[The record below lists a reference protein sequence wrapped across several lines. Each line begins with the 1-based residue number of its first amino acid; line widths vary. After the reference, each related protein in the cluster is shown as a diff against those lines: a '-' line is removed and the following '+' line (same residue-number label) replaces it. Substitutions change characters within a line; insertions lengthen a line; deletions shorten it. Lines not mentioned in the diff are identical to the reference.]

1 MTNIIKHENHYL
13 AALNTKLIVDMNQKE
28 VQSDIIKILSKTYLD
43 SGKIIDTKELLS
55 LSGGV
60 LNEVKRYFP
69 NLKVGELDLCF
80 QNGVRK
86 QYGEYFGLNIVTFH
100 QWIKSYM
107 AEDKRAEAI
116 KIRSTPRIETIKEYT
131 AEDKLRIRD
140 EFMNHAK
147 STYMKSGTF
156 GLYEPSI
163 ADIYKILVARD
174 ELTESEYTSNVDEA
188 FDYVI
193 EDLEYRSKTNDIL
206 LRRKLI
212 AQKETITLDSK
223 EVINM
228 AKQITIEDLWQ
239 Q

>member
-1 MTNIIKHENHYL
+1 MNLIKQNNHYL
-13 AALNTKLIVDMNQKE
+13 TALNSKLIVDMQQNELKDR
-28 VQSDIIKILSKTYLD
+28 VIKTLAKTYID
-43 SGKIIDTKELLS
+43 CGKVIESKELMS
-55 LSGGV
+55 LSNGV
-60 LNEVKRYFP
+60 INEIKRYFI
-69 NLKVGELDLCF
+69 NLKIDELDLCF

-107 AEDKRAEAI
+107 SEEKRAEAL
-116 KIRSTPRIETIKEYT
+116 KIRSTPRIEPIKEYT
-131 AEDKLRIRD
+131 AEDKIRIRD

-163 ADIYKILVARD
+163 ADIYKILV
-174 ELTESEYTSNVDEA
+174 ETNEISNIQFNANLQEA
-188 FDYVI
+188 YEYVI

-212 AQKETITLDSK
+212 AQKETLTMESK

-228 AKQITIEDLWQ
+228 AKQITIEDLWNK
-239 Q
+239 

>member
-1 MTNIIKHENHYL
+1 MNLIKQNNHYL
-13 AALNTKLIVDMNQKE
+13 TALNSKLIVDMQQTELKDR
-28 VQSDIIKILSKTYLD
+28 VIKTLAKTYID
-43 SGKIIDTKELLS
+43 CGKVIESKELMS
-55 LSGGV
+55 LSNGV
-60 LNEVKRYFP
+60 INEIKRYFI
-69 NLKVGELDLCF
+69 NLKIDELDLCF

-107 AEDKRAEAI
+107 AEDKRAEAL
-116 KIRSTPRIETIKEYT
+116 KIRSTPRIEPIKEYNDN
-131 AEDKLRIRD
+131 EKLKIRD

-147 STYMKSGTF
+147 STYMKSGVF
-156 GLYEPSI
+156 GLYEASI
-163 ADIYKILVARD
+163 ADIYKILVD
-174 ELTESEYTSNVDEA
+174 TKELTESEYTSNVEEA

-212 AQKETITLDSK
+212 AQKETLTLDSK

-228 AKQITIEDLWQ
+228 AKQITIEDLWNQ
-239 Q
+239 

>member
-1 MTNIIKHENHYL
+1 MNLIKQNNHYL
-13 AALNTKLIVDMNQKE
+13 TALNSKLIVDMQQTELKDR
-28 VQSDIIKILSKTYLD
+28 VIKTLAKTYID
-43 SGKIIDTKELLS
+43 CGKVIESKELMS
-55 LSGGV
+55 LSNGV
-60 LNEVKRYFP
+60 INEIKRYFI
-69 NLKVGELDLCF
+69 NLKIDELDLCF

-107 AEDKRAEAI
+107 AEDKRAEAL
-116 KIRSTPRIETIKEYT
+116 KIRSTPRIEPIKEYT
-131 AEDKLRIRD
+131 AEDKIRIRD

-147 STYMKSGTF
+147 STYKKSGVF

-163 ADIYKILVARD
+163 GDIYKILVARD
-174 ELTESEYTSNVDEA
+174 ELTESEYASNLDEA

-212 AQKETITLDSK
+212 AQKETMTMDSK

-228 AKQITIEDLWQ
+228 AKQITIEDLWNK
-239 Q
+239 

>member
-1 MTNIIKHENHYL
+1 MNLIKQNNHYL
-13 AALNTKLIVDMNQKE
+13 TALNSKLIVDMQQTELKDR
-28 VQSDIIKILSKTYLD
+28 VIKTLAKTYID
-43 SGKIIDTKELLS
+43 CGKVIESKELMS
-55 LSGGV
+55 LSNGV
-60 LNEVKRYFP
+60 INEIKRYFI
-69 NLKVGELDLCF
+69 NLKIDELDLCF

-107 AEDKRAEAI
+107 AEDKRAEAL
-116 KIRSTPRIETIKEYT
+116 KIRSTPRIEPIKEYNDN
-131 AEDKLRIRD
+131 EKLKIRD

-147 STYMKSGTF
+147 STYMKSGVF

-163 ADIYKILVARD
+163 ADIYKILVD
-174 ELTESEYTSNVDEA
+174 TKELTESEYTSNVEEA

-212 AQKETITLDSK
+212 AQKETLTLDSK

-228 AKQITIEDLWQ
+228 AKQITIEDLWNK
-239 Q
+239 

>member
-1 MTNIIKHENHYL
+1 MNLIKQQNHYL
-13 AALNTKLIVDMNQKE
+13 TALNSKLIVDMQQNELKDR
-28 VQSDIIKILSKTYLD
+28 VIKTLAKTYID
-43 SGKIIDTKELLS
+43 CGKVIESKELMS
-55 LSGGV
+55 LSNGV
-60 LNEVKRYFP
+60 INEIKRYFI
-69 NLKVGELDLCF
+69 NLKIDELDLCF

-107 AEDKRAEAI
+107 AEDKRAEAL
-116 KIRSTPRIETIKEYT
+116 KIRSTPRIEPIKEYT
-131 AEDKLRIRD
+131 EEDKIRIRD

-147 STYMKSGTF
+147 STYMKSGVF

-163 ADIYKILVARD
+163 GDIYKILVARD
-174 ELTESEYTSNVDEA
+174 ELTESEYTSNIEEA

-212 AQKETITLDSK
+212 AQKETITMESK

-228 AKQITIEDLWQ
+228 AKQITIEDLWNK
-239 Q
+239 